1 MPEFVQS
8 VLGFVLAIGIL
19 VTFHEFG
26 HYWVARRCGVRVLC
40 FSIGFGKPLWSRV
53 AKDGTRWQVAAIPLG
68 GYVKMLDEREAPVPE
83 EQRHAAFNRK
93 PVLQRI
99 AIVAAGPLAN
109 FFLAIIFYALVQM
122 IGQPA
127 LRPVLGPIPTP
138 SAAAQ
143 AGVQEGD
150 TLLQVAGQDVATWD
164 RARLRLLEASL
175 GAQSLPIVLQRG
187 SDQQLSV
194 SLALV
199 NAPTEP
205 LEFFDYLGLVPPQV
219 RLEPI
224 LGQILADSP
233 ADRAGL
239 RVGDRISS
247 LDARA
252 VDSWRELVM
261 LIRERP
267 GQTVRLVVDRE
278 DTQQQVSLQLAEVM
292 TEQGPVG
299 QLGAGVAEQAH
310 LWQDFRFIHRLGPV
324 QSVWAGVEQTLSMS
338 VLTVKML
345 WRMVLGEVSVKNLSG
360 PLSIAEFAGVSA
372 AAGIVSFLGFLA
384 LISVSLGVL
393 NLLPVPV
400 LDGGHLL
407 YYGIEAIKGSPL
419 SERAQ
424 SLGHSV
430 GLAMLLGLMTV
441 ALYNDLAR
449 LLS

>member
-1 MPEFVQS
+1 MLELLQS

-53 AKDGTRWQVAAIPLG
+53 AADGTRWQVAAIPLG
-68 GYVKMLDEREAPVPE
+68 GYVKMLDEREAPVSAE
-83 EQRHAAFNRK
+83 EQPFAFNRK
-93 PVLQRI
+93 PVAQRI
-99 AIVAAGPLAN
+99 AIVAAGPVAN
-109 FFLAIIFYALVQM
+109 FLLAIVFYALVQM

-127 LRPVLGPIPTP
+127 LRPVLGPV
-138 SAAAQ
+138 SAESVAAD
-143 AGVQEGD
+143 AGLQEGD
-150 TLLQVAGQDVATWD
+150 TLVRIAGQSVATWD
-164 RARLRLLEASL
+164 RARLQLLQASL
-175 GAQSLPIVLQRG
+175 GAQTLEVALRRASGEDYAATLP
-187 SDQQLSV
+187 
-194 SLALV
+194 LAS
-199 NAPTEP
+199 APSEP

-224 LGQILADSP
+224 LGQILDGSP

-239 RVGDRISS
+239 QVGDRITR
-247 LDARA
+247 LDAREVA
-252 VDSWRELVM
+252 SWRALVT

-267 GQTVRLVVDRE
+267 AEEVRLGVQRADAE
-278 DTQQQVSLQLAEVM
+278 LQVSLRLAEVM

-310 LWQDFRFIHRLGPV
+310 LWQDFRFIHRLGPF
-324 QSVWAGVEQTLSMS
+324 QSVLAGVEQTLNMS

-372 AAGIVSFLGFLA
+372 AAGVVSFLGFLA

-407 YYGIEAIKGSPL
+407 YYGIEAVKGSPL
-419 SERAQ
+419 SERVQ

-430 GLAMLLGLMTV
+430 GLAMLLGLMMV
-441 ALYNDLAR
+441 ALYNDLTR

>member
-1 MPEFVQS
+1 MPEFLQS

-53 AKDGTRWQVAAIPLG
+53 AADGTRWQVAAIPLG

-83 EQRHAAFNRK
+83 DQQHLAFNRK
-93 PVLQRI
+93 AVGQRI

-109 FFLAIIFYALVQM
+109 FLLAVVFYALVQM

-127 LRPVLGPIPTP
+127 LRPILGPVPEQ
-138 SAAAQ
+138 SAAGL

-150 TLLQVAGQDVATWD
+150 TIVEVAGQEVATWD
-164 RARLRLLEASL
+164 RARMRLLQASL
-175 GAQSLPIVLQRG
+175 GADTLPLVVRRASGEQ
-187 SDQQLSV
+187 QQLTLSMER
-194 SLALV
+194 
-199 NAPTEP
+199 APSEP

-224 LGQILADSP
+224 LGQILDGSP
-233 ADRAGL
+233 ADKAGL
-239 RVGDRISS
+239 QVGDRISS
-247 LDARA
+247 LDARE
-252 VDSWRELVM
+252 VDSWRELVT

-267 GQTVRLVVDRE
+267 AQEVRLGVERAE
-278 DTQQQVSLQLAEVM
+278 AQLQVSLSLAEVM

-310 LWQDFRFIHRLGPV
+310 LWQDFRFTHRLGPLH
-324 QSVWAGVEQTLSMS
+324 SMLAGVEQTLNMS

-407 YYGIEAIKGSPL
+407 YYGIEAVKGSPL
-419 SERAQ
+419 SERVQ

-441 ALYNDLAR
+441 ALYNDLTR
-449 LLS
+449 LLG